1 MRINLVLEL
10 MDTPG
15 QLVKALE
22 PISSLGAN
30 LVTVIH
36 KRDYKNEKG
45 NVPVQLTIEGEHE
58 DLKKVVNRFEELGF
72 SIIEMDGVVKKEK
85 ITTIFFGHIVEEDL
99 LPIIASQFYEI
110 ITVLFRKGIIMQ
122 KVYSHPG
129 ICALKQRA
137 HGSANIFTIGAI
149 LIRHSIG
156 DMHHPRILP
165 NTLAIQMCFSST
177 IFRRSNIPTKQN
189 TLPEKLYIKAIKL
202 PQNTAARS
210 ILTNTVI
217 NTSYAR

>member
-58 DLKKVVNRFEELGF
+58 DLKNVVNRFEELGF
-72 SIIEMDGVVKKEK
+72 SIIELDGVVLKEK
-85 ITTIFFGHIVEEDL
+85 ITTILFGHIVDQDLRDTMDRINELEDVV
-99 LPIIASQFYEI
+99 IVAF
-110 ITVLFRKGIIMQ
+110 
-122 KVYSHPG
+122 
-129 ICALKQRA
+129 
-137 HGSANIFTIGAI
+137 
-149 LIRHSIG
+149 
-156 DMHHPRILP
+156 D
-165 NTLAIQMCFSST
+165 
-177 IFRRSNIPTKQN
+177 
-189 TLPEKLYIKAIKL
+189 IKL
-202 PQNTAARS
+202 NGEEKSTA
-210 ILTNTVI
+210 VI
-217 NTSYAR
+217 NIEAGVGRKQAVFDKIAEIAEEKELLVINEV